1 VRRPTKPRSLRDPPQ
16 SPFLGRL
23 YERITPARPKRQQLT
38 LTQVELDDLKTW
50 LHFLDNARTGIS
62 MNLLTH
68 RTPTNIEISDSCP
81 YGLGGFTW
89 QGTAWRLRIPPGSPL
104 YGLHTAN
111 NALEF
116 LAMVVTIWLMVIKA
130 TKPFQSFLGLGD
142 STSAIGWLFHSVSLK
157 GSSSYTMATTTIMAR
172 KMAVILMK
180 ADHCLFGQ
188 HLPGS
193 INTVADQLSF
203 TSQMREVKINMLA
216 HDSPCNAELTDRFH
230 TLMPQLIPG
239 SSAISQLPDTILFLV
254 VLVLR
259 TMESSMTP
267 SAKQHSN
274 ARTGHGLVGSGSA
287 TPPESISHSSIVFP
301 SRSKNY
307 SFVPSSPVTG
317 QQIGP
322 TQETFVDSIRSPY
335 KRRLSEIPEATWL
348 RRFDCNSG
356 EAPFTSREAPS
367 YSHP

>member
-1 VRRPTKPRSLRDPPQ
+1 VIPLSRH
-16 SPFLGRL
+16 FLGRL
-23 YERITPARPKRQQLT
+23 YERITPARPKQQQLT

-68 RTPTNIEISDSCP
+68 RTPTNIGISDSCP
-81 YGLGGFTW
+81 YGLGAFTW

-111 NALEF
+111 NALEL
-116 LAMVVTIWLMVIKA
+116 LAMVVTVWLMA
-130 TKPFQSFLGLGD
+130 TKLFQCFLGLGD
-142 STSAIGWLFHSVSLK
+142 STSAIGWLFHSASLK
-157 GSSSYTMATTTIMAR
+157 GSSSYTMAVTIMAR

-203 TSQMREVKINMLA
+203 TSQTREGKINMLA

-230 TLMPQLIPG
+230 ALMPQLIPRPFT
-239 SSAISQLPDTILFLV
+239 ISQLPDEILSFV

-274 ARTGHGLVGSGSA
+274 ARTGHGAVGSGSA

-335 KRRLSEIPEATWL
+335 KRRLSEMPQATWL
-348 RRFDCNSG
+348 RRFGCNSG
-356 EAPFTSREAPS
+356 KAPFTSREASS
-367 YSHP
+367 YFHP